1 MVISNIIEEPDSRIR
16 KWLDQL
22 KSFIPLAPITSVKQL
37 EETNEDHVSIAAY
50 YLSLEKKSYETLCWI
65 LAEKLLKK
73 TYITPA
79 DDEIRKKAEEISDLG
94 KFYDELCYLNA
105 ELDILTSKEKI

>member
-22 KSFIPLAPITSVKQL
+22 KSFRISAPITSMKKA
-37 EETNEDHVSIAAY
+37 EEINEDHISIAAY

-73 TYITPA
+73 TYITPTNN
-79 DDEIRKKAEEISDLG
+79 EIRKKAEEISGLG
-94 KFYDELCYLNA
+94 KSYDELCYLNA
-105 ELDILTSKEKI
+105 ELDILTSKESI

>member
-22 KSFIPLAPITSVKQL
+22 TSYRMSVPVTSIKKL
-37 EETNEDHVSIAAY
+37 EETNEDHVSKAAY
-50 YLSLEKKSYETLCWI
+50 YLSLEKNSYETLCWI

-73 TYITPA
+73 SYTTPA
-79 DDEIRKKAEEISDLG
+79 EDEIRVKSEEISDLG
-94 KFYDELCYLNA
+94 KSYDELCYLNA
-105 ELDILTSKEKI
+105 ELDILAGKD